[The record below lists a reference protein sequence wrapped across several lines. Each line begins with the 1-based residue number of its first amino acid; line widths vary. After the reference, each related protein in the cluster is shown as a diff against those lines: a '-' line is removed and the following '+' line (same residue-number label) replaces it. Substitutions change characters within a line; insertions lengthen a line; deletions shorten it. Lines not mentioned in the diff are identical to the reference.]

1 MSPAT
6 GSRTSGRAPN
16 EISATL
22 STELR
27 SEIRVSAGVMR
38 RITGVLGSVATLL
51 MASHSAAI
59 CGAHVDAAHSTVP
72 KCFVGC
78 PAGDVPFT
86 VVVRDAVGNPS
97 VNAYVTLSF
106 NYLSYIYCPPP
117 KFCPIQ
123 EPGTWINGSGVNRT
137 TDGSGTVTFHLAVG
151 GLCPSATVYVTERR
165 APGRSPRREL

>member
-1 MSPAT
+1 
-6 GSRTSGRAPN
+6 
-16 EISATL
+16 
-22 STELR
+22 
-27 SEIRVSAGVMR
+27 
-38 RITGVLGSVATLL
+38 
-51 MASHSAAI
+51 
-59 CGAHVDAAHSTVP
+59 
-72 KCFVGC
+72 
-78 PAGDVPFT
+78 

-151 GLCPSATVYVTERR
+151 GLCPSATVYVTANGVPLGDLPVVNFDQDGDLQVTAADQALASAKVGGTDPSADFDCSGAVDSTDMTLLASHVGHTCDATTPVTRR
-165 APGRSPRREL
+165 SWGAIKSIYR